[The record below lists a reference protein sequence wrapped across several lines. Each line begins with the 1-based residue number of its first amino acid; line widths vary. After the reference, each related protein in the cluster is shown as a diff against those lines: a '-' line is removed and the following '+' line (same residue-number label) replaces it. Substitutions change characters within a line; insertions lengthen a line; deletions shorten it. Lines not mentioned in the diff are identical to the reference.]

1 MKRHELMDLLPKDQ
15 LERVFQYEMCDIDPE
30 FMGFTEQYKAL
41 ATIIPKN
48 RIIFDFGCAYAP
60 QCYYFKD
67 HQRYIGVDRWRG
79 DPRFHMNNTL
89 HYEMSI
95 QQFIR
100 DELPIL
106 SRVYDMRNAF
116 AICNYVPDDEATALV
131 RATFPNVFTFY
142 PYKEDDEL

>member
-15 LERVFQYEMCDIDPE
+15 FERVFRYEMCDIDFE

-41 ATIIPKN
+41 AAIILKN

-60 QCYYFKD
+60 QGYYFKE
-67 HQRYIGVDRWRG
+67 HQWYIGVDNG
-79 DPRFHMNNTL
+79 NLFARFRMNNTR

-95 QQFIR
+95 QQFIQ
-100 DELPIL
+100 DELPTL
-106 SRVYDMRNAF
+106 SRIFDVRNTI
-116 AICNYVPDDEATALV
+116 AICNCVPDDEATTLV

-142 PYKEDDEL
+142 PCKEDNEL